1 MDTDAWI
8 CGICL
13 CLWCI
18 TFGNGIPLN
27 PPKVKNVADD
37 TKAIDDAIDSDN
49 LRPLE
54 NDQNK
59 NNVLKFEP
67 LKDIRKDENLS
78 LDKLKPVDHID
89 ALKMEH
95 DGHINKEYH
104 KELFLGNHEQ
114 FEKDGEDST
123 AKLLD
128 IFFRVDSDK
137 DGHLSEAEMEA
148 WIMQKMDEHFD
159 EALQE
164 NEEIFKHLDPDGNGL
179 VHWKEYYTHFLLAK
193 GYDDVRAKKHV
204 QDYDE
209 IELDSDAK
217 EELVRYKFRWTDADL
232 DPADNQLNKTEFLGF
247 RHPEQSDKTIS
258 TMVSSIMN
266 SMDSNEDGWL
276 SLSEFIALPP
286 GEVEGDD
293 FREMDIH
300 WQEERKAEFSDAID
314 QDKNGHV
321 TAMELKAYLD
331 PRNPVQALMESRN
344 LISLMDEDKDKMVS
358 KDEMLKHKD
367 IFISSKVVDFAANV
381 HDEF

>member
-27 PPKVKNVADD
+27 LPKVKNVADD
-37 TKAIDDAIDSDN
+37 TKAVDDAIDSDN

-128 IFFRVDSDK
+128 IFFR
-137 DGHLSEAEMEA
+137 
-148 WIMQKMDEHFD
+148 
-159 EALQE
+159 
-164 NEEIFKHLDPDGNGL
+164 
-179 VHWKEYYTHFLLAK
+179 
-193 GYDDVRAKKHV
+193 
-204 QDYDE
+204 
-209 IELDSDAK
+209 
-217 EELVRYKFRWTDADL
+217 
-232 DPADNQLNKTEFLGF
+232 
-247 RHPEQSDKTIS
+247 
-258 TMVSSIMN
+258 
-266 SMDSNEDGWL
+266 
-276 SLSEFIALPP
+276 
-286 GEVEGDD
+286 
-293 FREMDIH
+293 
-300 WQEERKAEFSDAID
+300 
-314 QDKNGHV
+314 
-321 TAMELKAYLD
+321 
-331 PRNPVQALMESRN
+331 
-344 LISLMDEDKDKMVS
+344 
-358 KDEMLKHKD
+358 
-367 IFISSKVVDFAANV
+367 
-381 HDEF
+381 